1 MKHPPFNARCVFID
15 GPVAVYVSLAT
26 ESEILEAYTR
36 LERLVKV
43 AASQL
48 SSPESPCQLS
58 SPMTDD

>member
-1 MKHPPFNARCVFID
+1 MKHPPFDARCVFID
-15 GPVAVYVSLAT
+15 GPVAVYI
-26 ESEILEAYTR
+26 SEAPEQEIRDAYIR

-48 SSPESPCQLS
+48 SSPESPCQPS

>member
-15 GPVAVYVSLAT
+15 GPVAVYI
-26 ESEILEAYTR
+26 SEAPEQEIRDAYTR
-36 LERLVKV
+36 LERLVDV

-48 SSPESPCQLS
+48 SSPESPCQPS

>member
-1 MKHPPFNARCVFID
+1 MKYPPFDARCVFID
-15 GPVAVYVSLAT
+15 GPVAVYVSPAT

-36 LERLVKV
+36 LERLVKI

-48 SSPESPCQLS
+48 SPPESPCQPS